1 MLSFGKRYV
10 QLREEMQSRDPTGF
24 SALLAFPARCRC
36 FPEQFTSTFSTSSVS
51 QKVLLSSVSQLFKI
65 LNCHE
70 KTCPSKRWREGEI
83 EPSLELC
90 FEVIWW
96 AGSLALLEN
105 ILEEP
110 HGNDQLH
117 LIRRQLVGFEKGHN
131 C

>member
-1 MLSFGKRYV
+1 MLNFGKRYV

-65 LNCHE
+65 LNYHE